1 MITIRQGYRGME
13 VQTLRAALMAQG
25 YQPTESVTDPN
36 LFDEWVNAAVCAF
49 QQRAGL
55 TIDGIVGPTTWS
67 ALGVTSGTQPAT
79 QQAAGAAAAIPT
91 TTPDPGKLAPGLPG
105 DITPSGGSNS
115 MLLLGIAGLVGFAWW
130 YSKRKGGS
138 FSGRPFAGDGD
149 ADDEAA
155 DADDAKEIAR
165 AKRKAKEIQKRILK
179 EYQIELKRNEVDPQR
194 QPGWANRIM
203 RTVERS
209 VMTDERLDMREGL
222 KSERRSERS
231 DFDPSVAPIPGEN
244 RDAEQVEARAAWLR
258 QQDEIAKGRTAEERA
273 KVAADIRRMRPELV
287 GHKRNV
293 SNPTYRQ
300 ERATVGRKAQFSPV
314 NPATGLR
321 NRTESEVEQW
331 ATRVESAR
339 GAAQGTK
346 KIQVSSRRY
355 HTDKAYRESEQDDAR
370 AKADATGAE
379 VQLVNERGVAL
390 FKYRPNV
397 RNFKDV
403 TSERLIAEVARDA
416 KKGNCPKAVRNLF
429 RVRPLATDKKTEALL
444 NQAAKVVHTKCTA
457 ELNED
462 TESREEVR
470 EEVLGQKRAVLTKAQ
485 LIQEG
490 LWSDKKK
497 LPRMTVDAIR
507 KAVKDG
513 RIEKEEG
520 RALIMHLRER
530 NQRIIDER
538 TPKYEPLTV
547 SSRVIRKRGG
557 ELPALITTAG
567 GRRRTVRIRD

>member
-1 MITIRQGYRGME
+1 MITIRQGYTGME

-36 LFDEWVNAAVCAF
+36 LFDSWVNAAVCAF

-55 TIDGIVGPTTWS
+55 TIDGTVGPVTWG
-67 ALGVTSGTQPAT
+67 ALGVTAGTQPAT
-79 QQAAGAAAAIPT
+79 QQAAGAAVAMPT
-91 TTPDPGKLAPGLPG
+91 TTPDPGKLAPGLPNG
-105 DITPSGGSNS
+105 ITPGGDSNS

-209 VMTDERLDMREGL
+209 VMTDERLSKGGEVVDR
-222 KSERRSERS
+222 
-231 DFDPSVAPIPGEN
+231 DAFNPSIAPLPNEN
-244 RDAEQVEARAAWLR
+244 RDEEQKAARAAFLR
-258 QQDEIAKGRTAEERA
+258 EQDALAKSRTAEERA

-287 GHKRNV
+287 GHKRP
-293 SNPTYRQ
+293 SMTETYRK
-300 ERATVGRKAQFSPV
+300 ERATVGRKAQFAPV
-314 NPATGLR
+314 NPTVGLR
-321 NRTESEVEQW
+321 NRTEAEVEKW

-339 GAAQGTK
+339 GAVQRTR
-346 KIQVSSRRY
+346 KIQVVSRRY
-355 HTDKAYRESEQDDAR
+355 HTDKTYRESEQDDAR
-370 AKADATGAE
+370 RIADETGSE
-379 VQLVNERGVAL
+379 VQLVNERGISL
-390 FKYRPNV
+390 FKYQPNV

-403 TSERLIAEVARDA
+403 TSERLIAEVAKDA
-416 KKGNCPKAVRNLF
+416 RKGNCPKAVRNLF
-429 RVRPLATDKKTEALL
+429 RVRPLVNDKKTESLL

-470 EEVLGQKRAVLTKAQ
+470 EEILGQKAAVLTKAQ

-490 LWSDKKK
+490 LWSSRKK

-538 TPKYEPLTV
+538 TPKSDPPTV